1 MIISATDQIKAN
13 ILSELNKTDPQK
25 CGMLRAVSI
34 PDVITKINAALE
46 DSGVSAAEVAK
57 IVQADTVLTA
67 RILRVAN
74 SPLMCRSPVLTLKD
88 AINQIGL
95 SLVRS
100 LAVYVLLQDKFNA
113 KHTSLNDKMHELTR
127 KTAEVAA
134 VMYVMCKTF
143 TPLNADMATLI
154 GLIHNI
160 GAMAVI
166 NYIDEHTPT
175 AQLQE
180 IDIDEI
186 ISDVNIQVGS
196 CILHK
201 WGIPAPLVDVVV
213 SINKSGDV
221 DTADLRTYKQIFHA
235 AARYVEGK
243 MDPMLADAV
252 TGAMELYK
260 TEVDEFMQMFG

>member
-1 MIISATDQIKAN
+1 MLISVTDQIKAN
-13 ILSELNKTDPQK
+13 ILSELDKTDPQN
-25 CGMLRAVSI
+25 CGILRAVSV
-34 PDVITKINAALE
+34 PDVITKINTALE
-46 DSGVSAAEVAK
+46 DSCVSTTDVAK

-74 SPLMCRSPVLTLKD
+74 SPLMCRTPVLMLKD

-113 KHTSLNDKMHELTR
+113 KHTSLNDKMHELSR

-143 TPLNADMATLI
+143 TTLNADMATLI
-154 GLIHNI
+154 GLIHSI

-166 NYIDEHTPT
+166 NYIDEHTQ
-175 AQLQE
+175 ADRLHE
-180 IDIDEI
+180 LNIDEI
-186 ISDVNIQVGS
+186 IGDVNRQVGA

-213 SINKSGDV
+213 SIDRGGDV
-221 DTADLRTYKQIFHA
+221 DTADLRTYKHIFHA
-235 AARYVEGK
+235 ASRYVDGK
-243 MDPMLADAV
+243 MDPLLATAV
-252 TGAMELYK
+252 TDAMELYK